1 MPTTQKLLD
10 SYAEFEAAGIEG
22 DNLRMAKEKIED
34 TMDNIVQGFER
45 QLDALYAAEAMDI
58 QSDIDVMNSMMQR
71 DSAMHTSDFQVSC
84 SSSASAAAQ
93 EEKQS

>member
-1 MPTTQKLLD
+1 
-10 SYAEFEAAGIEG
+10 
-22 DNLRMAKEKIED
+22 MAKEKIED
-34 TMDNIVQGFER
+34 TMDNIVRGFER

-71 DSAMHTSDFQVSC
+71 DSAMHTSDFQVSS
-84 SSSASAAAQ
+84 SSSAAVQ